1 MSTLAP
7 RSSRAV
13 TLSSPRSWLR
23 SRLEVLLGHVFYGK
37 RKQDRCSTYHNLL
50 DTAIG
55 RILLCTTSTSLQHSW
70 VCTQRRT
77 TRDRWSSPASGSE
90 LFATVLASG
99 EECRVFPLF
108 WCASNQARR
117 CLFKRAGALSI
128 GCNTP
133 YYTQLLVLLSR
144 LLLKH
149 TSAHRANTTA
159 RDIPLSRAFTQHL
172 YLLWQFSQCTIYLK
186 L

>member
-1 MSTLAP
+1 MANA
-7 RSSRAV
+7 SRIDAAYIITSWTGQSV
-13 TLSSPRSWLR
+13 GVSPVLR
-23 SRLEVLLGHVFYGK
+23 SPL
-37 RKQDRCSTYHNLL
+37 CSIRGLYRERTIVYSL
-50 DTAIG
+50 D
-55 RILLCTTSTSLQHSW
+55 
-70 VCTQRRT
+70 
-77 TRDRWSSPASGSE
+77 DRWISLHPSPSCCT
-90 LFATVLASG
+90 TVLASG